1 MATLAELEP
10 KLATAK
16 GVAVGP
22 AIAATSGVAAAQPA
36 AAVVGAAPPDG
47 WEPDPQAASNDA
59 AVVPTTAASVKRRN
73 WRRECGVSAL
83 VSGISTSPVVV
94 QGNQAQ
100 AANDIELTMHTQ
112 NAASESVPPVSR

>member
-1 MATLAELEP
+1 M
-10 KLATAK
+10 
-16 GVAVGP
+16 GP
-22 AIAATSGVAAAQPA
+22 AIAATSGVAAAAAPPA
-36 AAVVGAAPPDG
+36 GAVVGAPPGAAPPDG
-47 WEPDPQAASNDA
+47 WEPVPQAANNDA
-59 AVVPTTAASVKRRN
+59 VVVPTTAASVKRRN